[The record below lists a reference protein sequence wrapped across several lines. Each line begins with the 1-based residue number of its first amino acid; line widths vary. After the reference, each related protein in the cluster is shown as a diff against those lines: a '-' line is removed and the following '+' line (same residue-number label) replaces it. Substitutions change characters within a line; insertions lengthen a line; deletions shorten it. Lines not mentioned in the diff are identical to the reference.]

1 MVSLSE
7 LALTRNLFDETVI
20 LKGTLSPFVEKIH
33 PEVSP
38 LMRVEEPSRSTR
50 STRSLSLTQ
59 KGGNEKDD
67 PVRLIMISHL

>member
-7 LALTRNLFDETVI
+7 LGLTRNLFDETVV

-38 LMRVEEPSRSTR
+38 LMRVEEQSRSTR
-50 STRSLSLTQ
+50 STRSSSLTQ
-59 KGGNEKDD
+59 KGVNEKDD
-67 PVRLIMISHL
+67 FVRLIIISHL